1 MLILAALVLIAASPS
16 FAQDAADAFKVG
28 RLATMIDY
36 GELKVHIDAVYSF
49 ESAPKALARV
59 LQKHVRGIVALA
71 LP

>member
-1 MLILAALVLIAASPS
+1 
-16 FAQDAADAFKVG
+16 
-28 RLATMIDY
+28 MIDY